1 MEVVTRPVKTYHTES
16 NSSTPYVSAPSSPK
30 CFGDRYDYYYSY
42 TSAPTSPARALAIYD
57 HFKAISLSSTSA
69 ATAAATT
76 TTTTTTKTDIHS
88 DDDFAFDFSGHL
100 EKEGDHPSLTAADEL
115 FDSGIIRPLNRIPK
129 EHIKESTRD
138 RGRERAN
145 SFSPSISHP
154 HSRSRKGS
162 RSLSPLR
169 RGGIGDTTDGLLA
182 DKSPT
187 TSPAPSAA
195 KGGGG
200 SRKWRLRDLLLF
212 RSASEGRATGNR
224 SKDPLRKY
232 TLLTSSPTRGL
243 IGEDSKNS
251 SFRSTASN
259 GSRPVRSAHEKHYTA
274 NRAAA
279 EELKKKT
286 ALPYRQGLFGCLR
299 FNPAV
304 NSIARGFTGQSFNQ
318 RRP

>member
-1 MEVVTRPVKTYHTES
+1 MEIVTRRVKNYHTES
-16 NSSTPYVSAPSSPK
+16 NCSTPFVSAPSSPK
-30 CFGDRYDYYYSY
+30 FSSATAADDRYNYYYSY

-57 HFKAISLSSTSA
+57 HFNSLSNSA
-69 ATAAATT
+69 AAATT
-76 TTTTTTKTDIHS
+76 TTTTTNNNSLS
-88 DDDFAFDFSGHL
+88 DDDFAFDFSGNL
-100 EKEGDHPSLTAADEL
+100 EKQGHQSSLTAADEL
-115 FDSGIIRPLNRIPK
+115 FDSGIIRPLNPIPK
-129 EHIKESTRD
+129 HQIKESTRD
-138 RGRERAN
+138 RGRERPN

-169 RGGIGDTTDGLLA
+169 RGSIDDTPDCLLA
-182 DKSPT
+182 DKSP

-195 KGGGG
+195 KGTGG

-212 RSASEGRATGNR
+212 RSASEGRATGNQ

-243 IGEDSKNS
+243 GGEDSKNS

-259 GSRPVRSAHEKHYTA
+259 GVRPPARSAHEKHYTA

-304 NSIARGFTGQSFNQ
+304 NSIARGFSNQSFNH
-318 RRP
+318 RR

>member
-1 MEVVTRPVKTYHTES
+1 MT
-16 NSSTPYVSAPSSPK
+16 
-30 CFGDRYDYYYSY
+30 
-42 TSAPTSPARALAIYD
+42 TSP
-57 HFKAISLSSTSA
+57 STSA
-69 ATAAATT
+69 EN
-76 TTTTTTKTDIHS
+76 
-88 DDDFAFDFSGHL
+88 L
-100 EKEGDHPSLTAADEL
+100 EKQGHQSSLTAADEL
-115 FDSGIIRPLNRIPK
+115 FDSGIIRPLNPIPK
-129 EHIKESTRD
+129 HQIKESTRD
-138 RGRERAN
+138 RGRERPN

-169 RGGIGDTTDGLLA
+169 RGTIDDAPDCLLA
-182 DKSPT
+182 DKSP

-195 KGGGG
+195 KGTGG

-212 RSASEGRATGNR
+212 RSASEGRATGNQ

-243 IGEDSKNS
+243 GGEDPKNS

-259 GSRPVRSAHEKHYTA
+259 GARPPARSAHEKHYTA

-304 NSIARGFTGQSFNQ
+304 NSIARGFSNQSFNH
-318 RRP
+318 RR